1 MAGWHHLLD
10 GHDFE
15 QAPGVGEGQ
24 GSPVCC
30 SPWVFKETET
40 TERLKYNK
48 DKSKLMET
56 YSSKCPWV
64 GSFPHRL
71 DLGSP
76 PTRFDPQKLAKVM
89 QYL

>member
-56 YSSKCPWV
+56 
-64 GSFPHRL
+64 
-71 DLGSP
+71 
-76 PTRFDPQKLAKVM
+76 
-89 QYL
+89 